1 VSPPRPRR
9 PLRAGPAAGLAA
21 LALLAGCSS
30 SDITGEPEDIGTL
43 VQVVASGSHCIA
55 DGGDAILHV
64 TLENTGEDERT
75 VNVSPVLRDDDGTTT
90 ASPLEAVEVTVSG
103 GDEASADATV
113 DAPPDDLAG
122 CAVSLDGGDPVE
134 IALRTR

>member
-9 PLRAGPAAGLAA
+9 PLRTGTAAGLAA

-30 SDITGEPEDIGTL
+30 NDVTGEPEDIGTL
-43 VQVVASGSHCIA
+43 VRVVASRSHCMA

-64 TLENTGEDERT
+64 TLENTGDDERT
-75 VNVSPVLRDDDGTTT
+75 VNVSPVLRDDDGTAT
-90 ASPLEAVEVTVSG
+90 ASPLESVDVTVSG
-103 GDEASADATV
+103 GDEASAEATV
-113 DAPPDDLAG
+113 DTPPDHLDG

-134 IALRTR
+134 IALRTG

>member
-1 VSPPRPRR
+1 MRAPPRPRS
-9 PLRAGPAAGLAA
+9 PLRAGAAAGLAA
-21 LALLAGCSS
+21 LALLVGCSS
-30 SDITGEPEDIGTL
+30 SDVTGEPEDIAAL
-43 VQVVASGSHCIA
+43 VRVVASGSHCIA
-55 DGGDAILHV
+55 DGGDTILHV
-64 TLENTGEDERT
+64 TLENAGEDERT

-90 ASPLEAVEVTVSG
+90 ASPLESVDVTVSG

-113 DAPPDDLAG
+113 EAPPDLAG

>member
-1 VSPPRPRR
+1 MGEERVSFRS
-9 PLRAGPAAGLAA
+9 LPAWAPGE
-21 LALLAGCSS
+21 LAGCSP
-30 SDITGEPEDIGTL
+30 SDITGEPEDIETL

-75 VNVSPVLRDDDGTTT
+75 VNVNPALRDDDGTTT
-90 ASPLEAVEVTVSG
+90 ESPLEAVEVTVSG
-103 GDEASADATV
+103 ATRRPPTRRLTPLADH
-113 DAPPDDLAG
+113 LAG